1 MSYKFCTKNLTLYE
15 NDNENE
21 NKNEN
26 DNENESENK
35 QKKIFLIIYKDEL
48 LSI

>member
-1 MSYKFCTKNLTLYE
+1 MNYKFCIKNLTLDE
-15 NDNENE
+15 NDN
-21 NKNEN
+21 
-26 DNENESENK
+26 DNEDDNENK

>member
-1 MSYKFCTKNLTLYE
+1 MNAFMNYKFCTKNLTLDE
-15 NDNENE
+15 NDNGNE
-21 NKNEN
+21 D
-26 DNENESENK
+26 DNENK

>member
-1 MSYKFCTKNLTLYE
+1 MNAFMNYKFCTKNLTLDE
-15 NDNENE
+15 NDNG
-21 NKNEN
+21 NEN
-26 DNENESENK
+26 DNENK